1 VDDLISYA
9 STQNKSNATSLPVGG
24 LGRRK
29 SRVNDDHIEENTAF
43 RINKKSPYRPC
54 HLNPSPSAN
63 LYSLE
68 SQDDSL
74 EFSQPSPMNCDDSA
88 GGSGIT
94 DGDYSAGGNS
104 ILDGIQN
111 GSESRHIPPT
121 AVISSEGKKSNEHI
135 DAYFEKKRQA
145 QKSPV
150 AISTVQEKISDEN
163 PNVFTTETKK
173 RGRAN
178 SPDVFVTEIKKI
190 KSPLH
195 ASKDGNYNL
204 F

>member
-9 STQNKSNATSLPVGG
+9 SSQNKSNATSLPVGG
-24 LGRRK
+24 LKRRK
-29 SRVNDDHIEENTAF
+29 SRVNDDHIEESTAF

-88 GGSGIT
+88 GG
-94 DGDYSAGGNS
+94 DR

-111 GSESRHIPPT
+111 ESESRHIPPT
-121 AVISSEGKKSNEHI
+121 AVISSEVKKSNEHL

-145 QKSPV
+145 QKSPS
-150 AISTVQEKISDEN
+150 AISTVQEKISEETPDAL
-163 PNVFTTETKK
+163 TTETKK

-178 SPDVFVTEIKKI
+178 SPDAFVTEIKKT

-195 ASKDGNYNL
+195 VSKDGNHHL

>member
-1 VDDLISYA
+1 MDDLISFA
-9 STQNKSNATSLPVGG
+9 STQNKSNAISLPVGG
-24 LGRRK
+24 LRRRK
-29 SRVNDDHIEENTAF
+29 SRVNDDHIGENTAF

-54 HLNPSPSAN
+54 HLNPSPSTN

-74 EFSQPSPMNCDDSA
+74 EFSQPSPMNCDDPA
-88 GGSGIT
+88 GV
-94 DGDYSAGGNS
+94 DR
-104 ILDGIQN
+104 ILEDIQN
-111 GSESRHIPPT
+111 RSESRHFPPT
-121 AVISSEGKKSNEHI
+121 AVISFDGKKPNEHL
-135 DAYFEKKRQA
+135 DAYFEQKRHA

-150 AISTVQEKISDEN
+150 AILSVQEKISDGN
-163 PNVFTTETKK
+163 PDVFTTETKK

-178 SPDVFVTEIKKI
+178 SSDVFVTEIKKF

-195 ASKDGNYNL
+195 VSKDGNYNL